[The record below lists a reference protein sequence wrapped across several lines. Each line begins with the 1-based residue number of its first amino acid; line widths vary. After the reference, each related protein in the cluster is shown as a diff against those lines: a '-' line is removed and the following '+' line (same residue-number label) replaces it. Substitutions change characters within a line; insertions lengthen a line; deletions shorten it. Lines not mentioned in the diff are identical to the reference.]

1 MLDFLWDGLALTV
14 TSPTSSPRDTV
25 VRVKMAEIRGG
36 RKVQKVSGSRRF
48 DLGVTG
54 EQGCPGSYAGQANLK
69 GGGVERVRVTERLH
83 SFTGGCGV
91 LCYLCGS
98 IKAFLEHD
106 ANTPER
112 RHDLPAGPQLTGARD
127 AMTLTLHLHVVK
139 DGLRMRG

>member
-1 MLDFLWDGLALTV
+1 
-14 TSPTSSPRDTV
+14 
-25 VRVKMAEIRGG
+25 MAEIRGG

-91 LCYLCGS
+91 L
-98 IKAFLEHD
+98 
-106 ANTPER
+106 
-112 RHDLPAGPQLTGARD
+112 
-127 AMTLTLHLHVVK
+127 
-139 DGLRMRG
+139 